1 MADTTLRDIA
11 DELNVDISTVSKALN
26 DHPKI
31 SDTTKL
37 RVTKAAKEL
46 NYHQNKIAAALV
58 KGASNLIG
66 VMVPQTDEIFF
77 SSIIRGIEEVVK
89 NSGYNI
95 IILQS
100 NDQIEDEIENIN
112 ILFQTK
118 VDGILVSHA
127 METQQFDHYRQ
138 IIDRDIPFIFVDR
151 YNTSLDTGVVAIDD
165 FKGAYKAVSHLIDQ
179 GCRRIAHIAGRKH
192 VHIYKERFR
201 GYKQALQDHDL
212 SFRDDMV
219 VESNL
224 KLEAGR
230 TIARKFLKMDPR
242 PDALFAAGDRV
253 AMGAIQELKKQNI
266 SIPSEM
272 ALVGFSNEDFCSFVT
287 PTLTSIDQHSRKMGQ
302 KSAKLL
308 VEQLSNDENKK
319 ISQKTLLNPELII
332 RESSLQSQSGEN
344 NETF

>member
-1 MADTTLRDIA
+1 MKNTTLRDIA
-11 DELNVDISTVSKALN
+11 VELDIDVSTVSKALN

-31 SDTTKL
+31 SSATKIK
-37 RVTKAAKEL
+37 VGEAAKKL

-58 KGASNLIG
+58 KGSSNLIG
-66 VMVPQTDEIFF
+66 VMVPQTDEVFF
-77 SSIIRGIEEVVK
+77 SSIIRGVEEVVK
-89 NSGYNI
+89 SSGYNI

-100 NDQIEDEIENIN
+100 NDCVEDEIENIE

-151 YNTSLDTGVVAIDD
+151 YNEVINTGVVAVDD

-192 VHIYKERFR
+192 VHIYQERFR
-201 GYKQALQDHDL
+201 GYRQALKNHDL
-212 SFRDDMV
+212 PFRDDMV

-230 TIARKFLKMDPR
+230 THAHTFLKMDPR
-242 PDALFAAGDRV
+242 PDAIFAAGDRV
-253 AMGAIQELKKQNI
+253 AMGAMQELKKNNVSVPAQ
-266 SIPSEM
+266 M
-272 ALVGFSNEDFCSFVT
+272 AVVGFSNEDFCSLVT
-287 PTLTSIDQHSRKMGQ
+287 PTLTSVNQHSRKMGQ
-302 KSAKLL
+302 TAAKLL
-308 VEQLSNDENKK
+308 MEQLSDGD
-319 ISQKTLLNPELII
+319 IQQIAQKTLLNPELVI
-332 RESSLQSQSGEN
+332 RESSMR
-344 NETF
+344 TP